1 MFHAFSFT
9 SRGLHIHVWLSFRPK
24 VKSRHINSNLKTTMT
39 WNRQYM
45 RSMLLSGLEH
55 DPFLNFGPCSS
66 FVVLVFLLLLCIY
79 GMIVILILE
88 HELDIDS
95 RYLG

>member
-1 MFHAFSFT
+1 
-9 SRGLHIHVWLSFRPK
+9 
-24 VKSRHINSNLKTTMT
+24 MT